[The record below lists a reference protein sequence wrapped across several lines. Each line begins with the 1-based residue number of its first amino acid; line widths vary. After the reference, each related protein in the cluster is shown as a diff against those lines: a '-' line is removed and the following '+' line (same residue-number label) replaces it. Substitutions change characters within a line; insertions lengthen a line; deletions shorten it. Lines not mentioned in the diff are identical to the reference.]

1 MFFDITKL
9 FSEKLK
15 FSPRPKDSYVELHK
29 NASVPCKAEGDGQ
42 VKIRWFK
49 DRSINIA
56 EHITNIDGTLTFLDV
71 QRSDAG
77 RYTCMAYTDKQGS
90 INSTINIDVVGKLS
104 APGFKE
110 KEGERPSGLVPCHE

>member
-1 MFFDITKL
+1 VISNIKMCCKVYSL
-9 FSEKLK
+9 FSKIHE
-15 FSPRPKDSYVELHK
+15 
-29 NASVPCKAEGDGQ
+29 AEGDGQ

-104 APGFKE
+104 AM
-110 KEGERPSGLVPCHE
+110 L

>member
-1 MFFDITKL
+1 MNIFSNKTY

-15 FSPRPKDSYVELHK
+15 FAPIPRDSSIELNK
-29 NASVPCKAEGDGQ
+29 NASVPCRAEGDGQ

-49 DRSINIA
+49 NKRINIA

-77 RYTCMAYTDKQGS
+77 RYTCMAETDTQGS
-90 INSTINIDVVGKLS
+90 INTTININVVGKLR
-104 APGFKE
+104 FF
-110 KEGERPSGLVPCHE
+110 VFCFCFFFFF